1 MILHFLILKWMFEV
15 IVQTFGN
22 LKMCL
27 LNITTPPCIFSCLTP
42 PNGEAAC
49 ENIASDLGLGGG
61 FR

>member
-1 MILHFLILKWMFEV
+1 MFEV
-15 IVQTFGN
+15 IVQIFGN